1 MTDSK
6 QITALFGD
14 IAKILGELE
23 KTIRE
28 SPESENPEVQAAKEK
43 LLKTILGEMTS
54 TADYAASS
62 SIALPFFEKL
72 QESLPLPV
80 PFGLAVTEEDDEKE
94 PI

>member
-14 IAKILGELE
+14 MAKILGDLE
-23 KTIRE
+23 RMIRE

-54 TADYAASS
+54 TADYAVSS

-72 QESLPLPV
+72 QDALPIPV
-80 PFGLAVTEEDDEKE
+80 PIGFIVAEEDDEKE
-94 PI
+94 PT